1 MINFTCKRFQGAG
14 FSVQR
19 LQPMDLSHAV
29 YQILRS
35 LEFTRALMQFLLFN
49 TNFFRDTENVY

>member
-14 FSVQR
+14 FNVQR
-19 LQPMDLSHAV
+19 LQPMDLSHVV

-49 TNFFRDTENVY
+49 TNFFRDT